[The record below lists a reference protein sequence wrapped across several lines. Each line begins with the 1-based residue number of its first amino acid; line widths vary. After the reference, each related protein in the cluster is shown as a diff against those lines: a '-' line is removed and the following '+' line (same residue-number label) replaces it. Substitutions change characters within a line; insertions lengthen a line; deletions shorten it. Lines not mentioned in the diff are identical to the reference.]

1 MWNQPTPSF
10 VRSSVYGPAP
20 RQRAASLPG
29 MVGLDIRALFPD
41 VPEAIYVEGGDLE
54 TVRRATRDALRDVRM
69 DMIRPGDTVNILASQ
84 YGFTLMGGHAYAEM
98 LKTIK
103 AVVTERTGCNQ
114 VRLRVCTG
122 FRIREPDEIIEH
134 FRLDDAFPRST
145 AAVRPI
151 DKGVAIETE
160 IGTLY
165 GVARVYDADWIIHA
179 HHGELRELD
188 MHRMINRA
196 YKPFAMSYARMETRA
211 VAHMNFGPRSSN
223 FVSKVIFDSPFVQQ
237 KYTFG
242 CFLLTSPQGITGV
255 AAGRDLDVLDRQLM
269 LLGFRSYGKIRE
281 LFAEIEEYVA
291 VLDATGEPR
300 YMIGGGLTFGNA
312 TEAELDLFDL
322 DVMPVSLG
330 FGLYERPPGQKRAR
344 SVNPAIKA
352 LVINQMWLGVPQLE
366 LATHIP
372 TIAVGQDMA
381 TLLRDDPMNHDFMR
395 HCVTAETL
403 EAAMRFALAIARTD
417 NVLVFDGSFGKMTV
431 SPALAGLLVAR
442 APAASQRVE
451 RELMPKWL
459 RQRGID
465 PSSVAAEV
473 TP

>member
-1 MWNQPTPSF
+1 MFHQPTPAF
-10 VRSSVYGPAP
+10 VRGSVYGPEP
-20 RQRAASLPG
+20 KQRAATLPG
-29 MVGLDIRALFPD
+29 IVGLDIRELFPD
-41 VPEAIYVEGGDLE
+41 VPEAIYVEGGDLAH
-54 TVRRATRDALRDVRM
+54 VRQATRDALRDVEM
-69 DMIRPGDTVNILASQ
+69 DMIRPGDSVNILASQ

-98 LKTIK
+98 LKTVK
-103 AVVTERTGCNQ
+103 DVVQERTGCRNL
-114 VRLRVCTG
+114 RLRVCTG
-122 FRIREPDEIIEH
+122 FRLREPDEIIAH
-134 FRLDDAFPRST
+134 HRLDEAFPRAA

-151 DKGVAIETE
+151 DKGVPIETD

-223 FVSKVIFDSPFVQQ
+223 FVSKVIFDSPFVQAR
-237 KYTFG
+237 YTFG

-255 AAGRDLDVLDRQLM
+255 AAGRDLDVLDRKLM
-269 LLGFRSYGKIRE
+269 VLGFQSYGKIRE
-281 LFAEIEEYVA
+281 LFAEIDAYVA

-330 FGLYERPPGQKRAR
+330 FGLYERPPGQPKAK

-352 LVINQMWLGVPQLE
+352 LVVNHMWLGVPQLE

-372 TIAVGQDMA
+372 TIAVGHDMA
-381 TLLRDDPMNHDFMR
+381 ALLRDDPMNHDFMR
-395 HCVTAETL
+395 HCVTAENL
-403 EAAMRFALAIARTD
+403 EAAMRFARAIARTD
-417 NVLVFDGSFGKMTV
+417 NVLVFDGSFGRMTV
-431 SPALAGLLVAR
+431 SPSLAELLIAR
-442 APAASQRVE
+442 APIASRRVDQ
-451 RELMPKWL
+451 ELMPKWL

-465 PSSVAAEV
+465 PASVSEV
-473 TP
+473 TV

>member
-1 MWNQPTPSF
+1 MSNQPTPSV
-10 VRSSVYGPAP
+10 VRRSVYGPEP
-20 RQRAASLPG
+20 KQRAAALPG
-29 MVGLDIRALFPD
+29 MVGLEIRALFPD
-41 VPEAIYVEGGDLE
+41 IPEAIYVEGTDLAV
-54 TVRRATRDALRDVRM
+54 VRAATRDALKDVQM
-69 DMIRPGDTVNILASQ
+69 DMIRPGDSVNILASQ

-103 AVVTERTGCNQ
+103 DVVEERTGCRQ
-114 VRLRVCTG
+114 IRLRVCTG
-122 FRIREPDEIIEH
+122 FRLREPDEIIAH
-134 FRLDDAFPRST
+134 HRLDEYFPRAA

-151 DKGVAIETE
+151 DKGVPIETE

-223 FVSKVIFDSPFVQQ
+223 FVSKVIFDSPFVQE

-281 LFAEIEEYVA
+281 LFSELEGYVA

-330 FGLYERPPGQKRAR
+330 FGLYERPPGQPRAR
-344 SVNPAIKA
+344 AVSPAIRA
-352 LVINQMWLGVPQLE
+352 LVVNHMWLGVPQLE
-366 LATHIP
+366 LATHVP
-372 TIAVGQDMA
+372 TVVVGQDMA

-395 HCVTAETL
+395 HCVTAENL
-403 EAAMRFALAIARTD
+403 ETAMKFARAIAGTD
-417 NVLVFDGSFGKMTV
+417 DVVVFDGSFGKMTV
-431 SPALAGLLVAR
+431 SPSVAELLVAR
-442 APAASQRVE
+442 APIAGRRVE
-451 RELMPKWL
+451 EELMPKWL

-465 PSSVAAEV
+465 PASVAQVA
-473 TP
+473 T